1 MPGTT
6 PEGKVAIG
14 EHPASSRPTA
24 SPACFVSMFA
34 LCAASSGLPL
44 GNGSS
49 LSFAASAARASP
61 KSRLQTGELGAPA
74 GHAQGVRIASPQ
86 SRADARLAGKAAT
99 RGPKRMSLDHVF
111 AGLAICAGAGRWRH
125 RRRVEHQL
133 AKRLTMGPSSTVLGA
148 GSDAGSVDAQSA
160 RFLKNRWLTF
170 IGMMMGFSSYYLTRL
185 SFSFVGPVM
194 RDELG
199 FTMVQLGAVSS
210 VFPLAYMN
218 SKFIAGVLA
227 DLLGSPV
234 IIFAVG
240 LMCCGLM
247 NLGFT
252 LGSTVPWFTFF
263 WLCNGLL
270 QGCGGSPCG
279 KMLVNWF
286 PAVTRGKWWSTW
298 NASCNIGGF
307 LTPLLAGGIAAQ
319 FGWAWGMRVP
329 GMVAIAVGLVCLT
342 IMRDSP
348 EKIGLPSAE
357 SHHRERF
364 GSATAD
370 APTRAQAD
378 DEDEDEEKEPTWRVL
393 LNNRFLWCM
402 AAMHFFVYFMRQGVM
417 NWAHFYIMDNFG
429 VPAVQATSRVS
440 GFEAGG
446 LLGCIFSGQASDRM
460 IQRNPNAG
468 AAGLRARVMFYYSL
482 VTPIAVLMLWL
493 LPPTPALQ
501 WLAMALF
508 GFSIYG
514 PQTLITMT
522 GVESVSK
529 KVAASVSG
537 LLAYPA
543 QLGAMCAGLPFAY
556 LVREV
561 GWRGYFPVLILL
573 SLLSAVSVLPGWN
586 AKSYAQVVA
595 ERKAAKTAS

>member
-1 MPGTT
+1 MPG
-6 PEGKVAIG
+6 VAGSAVVALALRSFLRKQLHAPGRPVLACARARIVSAAG
-14 EHPASSRPTA
+14 TVSEDADKESSR
-24 SPACFVSMFA
+24 
-34 LCAASSGLPL
+34 
-44 GNGSS
+44 
-49 LSFAASAARASP
+49 
-61 KSRLQTGELGAPA
+61 
-74 GHAQGVRIASPQ
+74 
-86 SRADARLAGKAAT
+86 
-99 RGPKRMSLDHVF
+99 
-111 AGLAICAGAGRWRH
+111 
-125 RRRVEHQL
+125 
-133 AKRLTMGPSSTVLGA
+133 
-148 GSDAGSVDAQSA
+148 
-160 RFLKNRWLTF
+160 FLRNRWLTY
-170 IGMMMGFSSYYLTRL
+170 IGMVIGFASYYLTRL

-234 IIFAVG
+234 IIFACG
-240 LMCCGLM
+240 LMFCGLM

-252 LGSTVPWFTFF
+252 LGTTVPWFTFF

-298 NASCNIGGF
+298 NASCNVGGF
-307 LTPLLAGGIAAQ
+307 LTPLVAGGVAAQ

-329 GMVAIAVGLVCLT
+329 GIVAICVGLICLA
-342 IMRDSP
+342 IMKDSP

-357 SHHRERF
+357 AHHRARF
-364 GSATAD
+364 GGAGEAADTEASA
-370 APTRAQAD
+370 AD
-378 DEDEDEEKEPTWRVL
+378 DEDDADDGTPTWKVL
-393 LNNRFLWCM
+393 ARNRFLWCM

-429 VPAVQATSRVS
+429 VPAVQATSRVA

-446 LLGCIFSGQASDRM
+446 LVGCIFSGQASDWM
-460 IQRNPNAG
+460 IERNPNAG

-482 VTPIAVLMLWL
+482 VTPLAVLMLWL
-493 LPPTPALQ
+493 GPPVPALQ
-501 WLAMALF
+501 WFAMALF

-522 GVESVSK
+522 GVESVSR

-561 GWRGYFPVLILL
+561 GWRGYFPMLIGL
-573 SLLSAVSVLPGWN
+573 SIMSAIAVLPGWN

-595 ERKAAKTAS
+595 ERKANKAKS